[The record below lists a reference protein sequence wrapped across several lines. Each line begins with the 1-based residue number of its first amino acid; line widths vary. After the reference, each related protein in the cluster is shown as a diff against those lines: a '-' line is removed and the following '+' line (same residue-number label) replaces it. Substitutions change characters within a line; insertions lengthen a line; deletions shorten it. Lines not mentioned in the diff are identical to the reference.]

1 MIGNDCICR
10 LRKIYKAIN
19 NFEVEMQKAAGLN
32 LNEAMTLCLLSSEDG
47 ELMSGEI
54 AERLSL
60 TRSNTSKV
68 IAALEE
74 KRLVVRHVCSQDSRC
89 QKFSIT
95 KKGRDKLQETCEKLI
110 LPEELKKL

>member
-10 LRKIYKAIN
+10 LRNIYKAIN
-19 NFEVEMQKAAGLN
+19 NFEVEMQKSTGLN
-32 LNEAMTLCLLSSEDG
+32 LNEAMTLCLLSSKKE

-68 IAALEE
+68 IASLEE
-74 KRLVVRHVCSQDSRC
+74 KHFIKRHVCSEDSRC

-95 KKGRDKLQETCEKLI
+95 KKGRDKLQETCEKLTI
-110 LPEELKKL
+110 PEELKKL